1 MQERTLVQNRRLV
14 EKLMFVIQVLMS
26 SRGSEDQELKKSEA
40 EL

>member
-1 MQERTLVQNRRLV
+1 
-14 EKLMFVIQVLMS
+14 MFVIQVLMS

>member
-1 MQERTLVQNRRLV
+1 MYKFFDVSI
-14 EKLMFVIQVLMS
+14 LMFVIQVLIS

>member
-1 MQERTLVQNRRLV
+1 MKNYMF
-14 EKLMFVIQVLMS
+14 KLMMFVIQVLIS